1 MHKGGDTMR
10 IDSSYSLFNT
20 SNNINSYNFYSSLV
34 NYSNLST
41 RTQNVNNSL
50 TDISSIYTNSL
61 DTDYLDNF
69 QSQLSDL
76 STEAETLITEEAD
89 AVLNTTEESESVFSE
104 RIASSSNTDVLTASA
119 DTGATTTE
127 YEVQVNQLAQA
138 QVNESSSFDSD
149 AVNNFTAGDNT
160 IQLSQGGETEELT
173 VSVLSSDTN
182 SDVLNKL
189 EDEINNSE
197 LDLSADIVTNDDGT
211 QQLQVESTT
220 TGTSDKFSISDL
232 SGDLAT
238 QTNLD
243 NTVQAAQDAE
253 YEVNGESQVSTSN
266 QLEIDDGQ
274 LSLDLQSTG
283 NASITVSP
291 DNEAIT
297 EAASSFIEEFNET
310 ISFLRENIQQS
321 NSLELAQDLTSITE
335 SSASDLDAIGIESR
349 IDGTLSLNEEEFSQ
363 SLEENYDEVKET
375 LGSVTGVASQ
385 VNDEVENT
393 LSGPIFEYSQLSE
406 YSLYNQSGQSIFPF
420 SAMYSG
426 ALFDSYF

>member
-1 MHKGGDTMR
+1 MR

-76 STEAETLITEEAD
+76 STEAESLITEEAD
-89 AVLNTTEESESVFSE
+89 SVLNTTEESDSVFSE

-138 QVNESSSFDSD
+138 QVNESASFDSD
-149 AVNNFTAGDNT
+149 VASSFTTGDNT
-160 IQLSQGGETEELT
+160 IQLSQGGQSEEININ
-173 VSVLSSDTN
+173 VLSSDTN

-211 QQLQVESTT
+211 QQLQVESNA
-220 TGTSDKFSISDL
+220 TGTSDKFAISDV

-266 QLEIDDGQ
+266 QLEIDNGQ
-274 LSLDLQSTG
+274 LSFDLQSTG
-283 NASITVSP
+283 SSTITVSP
-291 DNEAIT
+291 DNESVT
-297 EAASSFIEEFNET
+297 EAAQSFVDQFNDT
-310 ISFLRENIQQS
+310 IGFLRDNIQQS
-321 NSLELAQDLTSITE
+321 NSLELAQNLTSITE

-385 VNDEVENT
+385 VNDQVENT
-393 LSGPIFEYSQLSE
+393 LSGPISEYSQLSE

-420 SAMYSG
+420 SSMYSG